1 MKLCQLFP
9 PINIDYRE
17 QLTQYGGMEMA
28 KRNRGKA
35 LYKLPGR
42 GRGECPICHRKR
54 IKLVYER
61 RTENNERFNVC
72 KNCRSK

>member
-1 MKLCQLFP
+1 
-9 PINIDYRE
+9 
-17 QLTQYGGMEMA
+17 MA